1 MNTYP
6 KYKDSGEQ
14 WLGQIPEHW
23 EVKRLMSCFSQ
34 RTDRYRKGETLDIL
48 SLLKDVGIVPYEE
61 KGNKGNTAKTDVTQY
76 KVARKGDL
84 VINSMNVIIG
94 SLGITPM
101 DGYISPAYYAFS
113 PRENICTR
121 YYNYILL
128 LRRAQQNIRRYAK
141 GIMEIRLKISANDF
155 LSIQYPVP
163 PLVEQ
168 EAIVAYLD
176 KQTCDIDKAIQREQA
191 MIDLLEER
199 KQIIIQNAVTKG
211 LNNDAP
217 MKDSGID
224 WIGEIP
230 EGWKVRRFKYLFQ
243 TCTGI
248 TFTKADLVEEGFPVL
263 SYGQVHSKQNKSG
276 TLNESLIKYI
286 PFSLTKG
293 KDQCLTY
300 KGDFIFADTSEDFE
314 GCGNNIYV
322 DTDYPVYA
330 GYHTIIAKRNNEEC
344 GKYLGYLFASRPW
357 RGQIRTLVNGVKVYS
372 ITQGILRSS
381 SVLLPPL
388 DEQEKIAAFLD
399 RKVGSIDKA
408 IASKNRVIAL
418 LQERK
423 QIIISEVVTG
433 KIKIS

>member
-1 MNTYP
+1 MKPYP

-23 EVKRLMSCFSQ
+23 EMMQWHFLMKENATPNTECQETQQLQFKYGEIIPKANQEVDDDVKKIICKYNKVQPNDIMINGLNLNYDFISQ
-34 RTDRYRKGETLDIL
+34 RIGMVRTNGIITSAYISLRPTDIANPSFYNY
-48 SLLKDVGIVPYEE
+48 LLKAMD
-61 KGNKGNTAKTDVTQY
+61 
-76 KVARKGDL
+76 ARKMFHGMGTG
-84 VINSMNVIIG
+84 V
-94 SLGITPM
+94 
-101 DGYISPAYYAFS
+101 
-113 PRENICTR
+113 
-121 YYNYILL
+121 
-128 LRRAQQNIRRYAK
+128 
-141 GIMEIRLKISANDF
+141 RLT
-155 LSIQYPVP
+155 LSYKELKNKYLPFP
-163 PLVEQ
+163 PKDEQ
-168 EAIVAYLD
+168 EAMVAYLD
-176 KQTCDIDKAIQREQA
+176 KQTGDIDKAIQREQA

-211 LNNDAP
+211 LDPNAP

-230 EGWKVRRFKYLFQ
+230 ENWKVRRFKYLFR

-248 TFTKADLVEEGFPVL
+248 TFTKADLVEEGYPVL

-276 TLNESLIKYI
+276 TLNEDLIKRIPYSLI
-286 PFSLTKG
+286 KG

-300 KGDFIFADTSEDFE
+300 NGDFIFADTSEDFE

-330 GYHTIIAKRNNEEC
+330 GYHTIIAKRNNNEC

-357 RGQIRTLVNGVKVYS
+357 RGQIRTLVNGVKVFS
-372 ITQGILRSS
+372 VTQGILKSS
-381 SVLLPPL
+381 SVLLPPV

-408 IASKNRVIAL
+408 IAAKNRVIAL